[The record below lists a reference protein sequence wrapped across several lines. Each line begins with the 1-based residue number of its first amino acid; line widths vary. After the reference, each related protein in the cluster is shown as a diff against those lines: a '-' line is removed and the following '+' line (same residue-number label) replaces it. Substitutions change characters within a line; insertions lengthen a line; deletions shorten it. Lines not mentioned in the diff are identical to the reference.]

1 MDGLGASPGIGSFL
15 VSHSGVQNGSRNLER
30 IVVQFVNQLTKDNSP
45 TCVNRRSLDHYACPS
60 GVSWNWAVFGLADVD
75 PKWFA

>member
-15 VSHSGVQNGSRNLER
+15 VPHSGVQNGSRNLER
-30 IVVQFVNQLTKDNSP
+30 IVVQFVNHLNKDSSP
-45 TCVNRRSLDHYACPS
+45 TCVNSWSLDHCPS